1 MRITTIT
8 IKLGETVNLGNYSN
22 FRPEISATAEIGL
35 GEDVDR
41 EMVRLTRVV
50 QEQLEDLVDD
60 ALEQAEM
67 EPKYTPS
74 LFGVRINK
82 LRGVV
87 VVFDKRLKLPEQQT
101 WRDKD
106 RWEWVDGSAHF
117 MRQHS
122 AMDAAVDISQ
132 QQGLSFHFIGNQ
144 AHLDRLPGLPDPGAE
159 PLWYTKELQPGLT
172 ALHIPQEIW
181 EQVGDLPHVDAV
193 YLREFYDWYRRSS
206 RYLTNERIVEM
217 LLAGETPWNNAAAA
231 PAPDDLD
238 EEE

>member
-35 GEDVDR
+35 GESVDR
-41 EMVRLTRVV
+41 EMARLTRVV
-50 QEQLEDLVDD
+50 EEQLADLVDD

-67 EPKYTPS
+67 EPKYATS

-87 VVFDKRLKLPEQQT
+87 VVFDKRLKLPEQAT

-106 RWEWVDGSAHF
+106 RWERVDGAAHF
-117 MRQHS
+117 MRQHP
-122 AMDAAVDISQ
+122 AIDAAADISQ
-132 QQGLSFHFIGNQ
+132 QQGLSFRFIGNQ
-144 AHLDRLPGLPDPGAE
+144 EHLDRLPGLPDPGPE
-159 PLWYTKELQPGLT
+159 PLWSQKGLREWLERIRT
-172 ALHIPQEIW
+172 PETEWDMLAA
-181 EQVGDLPHVDAV
+181 LPHVTPGYIQQVYHKSPYSVYELLKDA
-193 YLREFYDWYRRSS
+193 
-206 RYLTNERIVEM
+206 IVSGPT
-217 LLAGETPWNNAAAA
+217 LSV
-231 PAPDDLD
+231 DDNDGWD